1 MTSLDEIVFL
11 REKVLSLHLHGSLK
25 LLRYSVQQLQQ
36 IYNGIGPEWFP
47 VKLRKLIN
55 AFHPTLKPVAMQHDV
70 DYATGAGT
78 WEDFCQANSNF
89 AANGRIAAD
98 AAYPWWHLRRYLVRR
113 QASIFADLCQ
123 SCGWKAY
130 LAAIEKHQ
138 TEGTDHV

>member
-1 MTSLDEIVFL
+1 MTDLDELIIL
-11 REKVLSLHLHGSLK
+11 REKALLLNFHGCEK
-25 LLRYSVQQLQQ
+25 LLRVSPEELRS
-36 IYNGIGPEWFP
+36 IFNGIGPEWFP
-47 VKLRKLIN
+47 AELRKMIDAL
-55 AFHPTLKPVAMQHDV
+55 HPTLKPVALMHDL
-70 DYATGAGT
+70 DYATGSGT

-130 LAAIEKHQ
+130 LAAIETHAKGSCN
-138 TEGTDHV
+138 E